1 MKNQFDHSA
10 SRIVRI
16 TSGFFLVLAMIAQ
29 PSTVRASWECPE
41 IGATPDSCGQAICP
55 EDGVQT
61 SDALRALRAA
71 VGSTYCG
78 ACRCDADDNGS
89 ITATDASRILRNA
102 VGQPVELTCS
112 ACNALT
118 LRIVENQEAVS
129 DDPAAGRSARSANLS
144 FTSLGTSTLPDGRTA
159 SLIRY
164 TMFPMQTRLVVRDG
178 EGGLISE
185 TVVLDNVYAPGG
197 LDCTAGSERCVTRWH
212 NFGQLNLA
220 AIVINADS
228 PTDTG
233 TIYLKVPVSEG
244 EGLTDI
250 ETGAGGSAIACD
262 PSGICV
268 AAWVLQ
274 RLTTVDQDFE
284 ESEFLGIFARAF
296 HSRTGE
302 MGDELFLEPT
312 DPSNSPG
319 LGVVRVGDNRFSVT
333 IYEGENVRTRLL
345 VVE

>member
-1 MKNQFDHSA
+1 MRNQLDHSV
-10 SRIVRI
+10 SRTGRI
-16 TSGFFLVLAMIAQ
+16 ASGFFLVLATVAQ
-29 PSTVRASWECPE
+29 PSTVQAMWECPE
-41 IGATPDSCGQAICP
+41 IQATPDSCGQAICP

-78 ACRCDADDNGS
+78 ACRCDADGNGS

-112 ACNALT
+112 ACNTLT
-118 LRIVENQEAVS
+118 LRIVEDQEVAS
-129 DDPAAGRSARSANLS
+129 PNAAEVAAPPSANLS
-144 FTSLGTSTLPDGRTA
+144 FTSLGTSTFPDGRAA

-164 TMFPMQTRLVVRDG
+164 TMFPMQTRLVVRDR
-178 EGGLISE
+178 EGRLVSE
-185 TVVLDNVYAPGG
+185 TVVLNNVYAPGG
-197 LDCTAGSERCVTRWH
+197 LDCAAGSERCVTRWH
-212 NFGQLNLA
+212 HFGQLNLA
-220 AIVINADS
+220 AAVINADS

-233 TIYLKVPVSEG
+233 AIYLKIPVFEG

-268 AAWVLQ
+268 AAWVLE

-302 MGDELFLEPT
+302 MGEELFLDPT
-312 DPSNSPG
+312 DPTDSRGPS
-319 LGVVRVGDNRFSVT
+319 VASVGDNQFSVT
-333 IYEGENVRTRLL
+333 SYDGENVRTQLL